1 MEEKLQE
8 IINILKDNTTS
19 NIIATLSL
27 VVAIVAVV
35 ITIIS
40 NIKNNQR
47 YINSLKPVLIFKLY
61 EKNGFLVLC
70 VKNNGQSGASNIKID
85 FLSIDNNEDM
95 EFSIDDV
102 FKNEFMLYPSEET
115 QGIIMYCKKEVSPN
129 IKINVRYIQEN
140 DNKLISYQ
148 RSIVYKKEIE
158 IRDGIDGIIEEIK
171 SIAYSNNRLANYIEG
186 RTLFKFDEL
195 NVIPKSSLYKDLKDA
210 INNNEREEFDKG
222 DDKIE

>member
-1 MEEKLQE
+1 MIKEGKKIEEKLQK

-19 NIIATLSL
+19 NIISTLSL

-47 YINSLKPVLIFKLY
+47 YINILKSIIIFKLY

-95 EFSIDDV
+95 EFSMMMVLRMNLCYI
-102 FKNEFMLYPSEET
+102 LL
-115 QGIIMYCKKEVSPN
+115 KKH
-129 IKINVRYIQEN
+129 
-140 DNKLISYQ
+140 
-148 RSIVYKKEIE
+148 KE
-158 IRDGIDGIIEEIK
+158 
-171 SIAYSNNRLANYIEG
+171 
-186 RTLFKFDEL
+186 
-195 NVIPKSSLYKDLKDA
+195 
-210 INNNEREEFDKG
+210 
-222 DDKIE
+222 

>member
-27 VVAIVAVV
+27 VVAIIAVV
-35 ITIIS
+35 ITIVS
-40 NIKNNQR
+40 NIENNKR
-47 YINSLKPVLIFKLY
+47 YINSLKPILTFKLY
-61 EKNGFLVLC
+61 EKNGFLVLY

-85 FLSIDNNEDM
+85 FLRLNDVENV

-102 FKNEFMLYPSEET
+102 FKTEFMLYPSEET
-115 QGIIMYCKKEVSPN
+115 QGIIMYCKKEETSN
-129 IKINVRYIQEN
+129 IRINVKYIQEN

-158 IRDGIDGIIEEIK
+158 IKDGIDGVIEEIR
-171 SIAYSNNRLANYIEG
+171 SIAYSNNRMANYLEG

-210 INNNEREEFDKG
+210 INNNGRKEVNKS
-222 DDKIE
+222 DDEIK